1 MRLKRNSWPSLRFA
15 LLWVGLVLTALPV
28 LAGTHRETNRIQTV
42 PARAVQYQPS
52 LSGYGRV
59 ATAVPIWLR
68 AGAAARVVRVKVV
81 LGEKIRPGQVLLTLG
96 GPLLTPQLIE
106 ARAATQ
112 AAEKKLRLVR
122 YAATAARRLYPA
134 FTAQVTLNRRQ
145 AEVLQMATKLAAAR
159 ARLDRLRGVT
169 TVRAQISGQVSAVAV
184 SVGTDLQAGARLLRI
199 VPNQDVLLRAEVFPL
214 GWMPS
219 IGVTGRFYPLQR
231 QQSIPVR
238 VTAVAAGFDTNG
250 ARELWLAPV
259 PGQGSHG
266 LISGESGRVV
276 LRAPSRAAVQVPVE
290 ALVLD
295 RAHWW
300 VMVEEHGKLQARS
313 VHLAAD
319 GATTGVIVQGLKP
332 GEQVVVRDSYRL
344 FHRDFSQHYMSTD

>member
-1 MRLKRNSWPSLRFA
+1 MRLNRNSWSSLCFT
-15 LLWVGLVLTALPV
+15 LLRAGLLLTALPV
-28 LAGTHRETNRIQTV
+28 LAVTHRGTNRIQTV
-42 PARAVQYQPS
+42 AVRAVQYLPS

-59 ATAVPIWLR
+59 AAAVPIWLR
-68 AGAAARVVRVKVV
+68 AGVAARVVQVRVI
-81 LGEKIRPGQVLLTLG
+81 LGEKISPGQVLLTLG
-96 GPLLTPQLIE
+96 GPLLTPQLAE
-106 ARAATQ
+106 ARTATQ
-112 AAEKKLRLVR
+112 AAEKKLRFAR
-122 YAATAARRLYPA
+122 YAAAAARQLSPT
-134 FTAQVTLNRRQ
+134 FIAQVTLNRRQ
-145 AEVLQMATKLAAAR
+145 DEVLQRVTKLAAAR
-159 ARLDRLRGVT
+159 ARLDRLRGIT
-169 TVRAQISGQVSAVAV
+169 TVRAQISGQVSAVAI
-184 SVGTDLQAGARLLRI
+184 SAGADLQAGARLVRI
-199 VPNQDVLLRAEVFPL
+199 VPNQDLLLRAEFFPL
-214 GWMPS
+214 GWTPTT
-219 IGVTGRFYPLQR
+219 GVPGRFQPLQGGH
-231 QQSIPVR
+231 SIPVR
-238 VTAVAAGFDTNG
+238 VTAVAAGFDANG

-259 PGQGSHG
+259 QGQGSHG